1 MFFADLHIHSK
12 FSRATSKEMNLET
25 IEQWAQI
32 KGIKVIGTGDFTHP
46 EWLKEIGEKLTEEG
60 NGLLRLKEKYKLQ
73 VPESCRENIFFILS
87 SEISCIYQKDGKLR
101 KIHLL
106 VLSPSLK
113 DVTKINH
120 ALSQVGSLISDGRP
134 ILGIDGKELMK
145 IIMEI
150 SPASLVIPAH
160 AWTPHFSV
168 FGSQSGFDSLEEC
181 FEELSPY
188 IYAIETG
195 LSSDPRM
202 NWRLSKLDSITL
214 ISNSDAHSPSK
225 IGREANI
232 FDTELSFEGITE
244 AIKTKKGFLGTV
256 EFFPEEGKY
265 HYDGHRVCGVRLSP
279 KETIQRNYLCPLCG
293 KRVTVGVMHRV
304 EVLADR
310 QEGFNPPQAIPYK
323 SIIPLQEIM
332 AEINNTSSQSKTVS
346 NLYFKAINNLGSEY
360 DILLN
365 KKLTDIEK
373 FNETLAEAI
382 ERVREGKII
391 VEPGYDG
398 EYGKI
403 KVFGKPSQKNNKGQK
418 LLF

>member
-73 VPESCRENIFFILS
+73 VPESCRDHVFFILS

-332 AEINNTSSQSKTVS
+332 AEINNTSSQSKTLS